1 MEELGGITEKQLPAV
16 VPSLARSSLYT
27 IFF

>member
-1 MEELGGITEKQLPAV
+1 MEELGGITEQQLPAV
-16 VPSLARSSLYT
+16 VPSLARSSLNA